1 MLFHLNTDQLKS
13 GINISTQYTVAIFFF
28 FCCCCFYFIFFF
40 TIHQV
45 DVAEKRPAEQ
55 CIEPVQYWNER
66 AVR

>member
-13 GINISTQYTVAIFFF
+13 GINISTQYTVAFF
-28 FCCCCFYFIFFF
+28 FCFSVVLFFF

-55 CIEPVQYWNER
+55 CIEHVQYWNEC

>member
-1 MLFHLNTDQLKS
+1 MLFHLSTDQLKS

-28 FCCCCFYFIFFF
+28 VFLLLLFCFFF

-55 CIEPVQYWNER
+55 CTEPVQYWNEC